1 MAEYR
6 EVWPDD
12 LKALARQAYRCQCRV
27 KNLEAA
33 VSHVDPREF
42 GALMDELELA
52 IEDCRTVVSKIQAA
66 ERKWDEQNRPTWGHH
81 A

>member
-6 EVWPDD
+6 EIWPDD
-12 LKALARQAYRCQCRV
+12 LKALARQAYRRQCRV

-33 VSHVDPREF
+33 VSRVDPREF
-42 GALMDELELA
+42 GELMDELELA
-52 IEDCRTVVSKIQAA
+52 IEDCRAAVSKFQTA
-66 ERKWDEQNRPTWGHH
+66 ERKWDEQNRLTSGNC